1 MHVYFLNSSLVFGLI
16 MCNFGLA
23 YPVSELP
30 FCLWLLEIDVKGFR
44 RSMQMIRAKK
54 LISSQL
60 VQIIGS

>member
-1 MHVYFLNSSLVFGLI
+1 

-54 LISSQL
+54 KTYQQSISTNYW
-60 VQIIGS
+60 

>member
-1 MHVYFLNSSLVFGLI
+1 

-23 YPVSELP
+23 DPVSELP

>member
-23 YPVSELP
+23 DPVSELP